1 MTDVELSEIASS
13 LNNLAVKLSSAG
25 RRVDALSSIREAA
38 NLYRKLADAQPSI
51 YLPDLARTLNNLAIN
66 LSWVGRRTE
75 AVAVAEEA
83 VNIRRRLAEAA
94 PDTYLPDLATS
105 LNNLANRLT
114 DTGQRTEAVA
124 VAEEA
129 VDIRRRLAE
138 AAPDAYLPDLATSL
152 NNLAYFLADTGRQD
166 DAVVSAEEAGHI
178 LKRLA
183 DAAPSAYLP
192 SLVISNI
199 QLGEL
204 AEQRGDYSGAEQRYH
219 VALTISEEIGDRATI
234 ARIYHQLGTLA
245 QQRQNDTPDNEP
257 FSVKGVQVNY
267 FLGVPDIPVTRRVNW
282 PIQVGAVPSLA
293 DSFQSRI
300 REAAMLVEAMHTDR
314 AGAVTQV
321 VSGMAGVGKS
331 QLAAAYARESLAAG
345 WLQLIV
351 WATATSREAILA
363 SYAETAV
370 QLGYTGR
377 GGAEE
382 AASWF
387 LDWLQT
393 SERDWLI
400 VLDNLTDP
408 YDLRGLWPDG
418 PRGQTLVTTRRRD
431 VILSGRERQRID
443 VSVFSADEARAYLAE
458 KIGADAK
465 SDRMQQ
471 ADELA
476 ADLGYL
482 PLALAQ
488 AAAFIVDR
496 GETCAGYRAR
506 LIDRRRHLSDLFP
519 ADALADDYLQTISA
533 TWSMSV
539 EAADQMAP
547 MGLSRPLLQVI
558 SVLDPN
564 GVPIDIVE
572 TDAVVEYVSA
582 NLAALKGEA
591 GSSIVTISGRD
602 CSDALINLV
611 RMSLISVAS
620 FEGSRTVLVHAL
632 FQRATIENLSSS
644 QLKTAIRAAA
654 DGLEQIWLDVERDF
668 VRGRLLQ
675 ENAQVLARRQVG
687 ALWDPEGHPLLLR
700 TGRDL
705 GESGLVSAAVSY
717 WAMLAEDGERILGP
731 DHPQALDARGNLA
744 YWRGEAGD
752 PAGAAA
758 AFEQLLSDQLRVL
771 GPDHPQTL
779 TTRHNLARWRGEA
792 GE

>member
-83 VNIRRRLAEAA
+83 VN
-94 PDTYLPDLATS
+94 
-105 LNNLANRLT
+105 
-114 DTGQRTEAVA
+114 
-124 VAEEA
+124 
-129 VDIRRRLAE
+129 IRRRLAE

>member
-1 MTDVELSEIASS
+1 
-13 LNNLAVKLSSAG
+13 
-25 RRVDALSSIREAA
+25 
-38 NLYRKLADAQPSI
+38 
-51 YLPDLARTLNNLAIN
+51 
-66 LSWVGRRTE
+66 
-75 AVAVAEEA
+75 
-83 VNIRRRLAEAA
+83 
-94 PDTYLPDLATS
+94 
-105 LNNLANRLT
+105 
-114 DTGQRTEAVA
+114 
-124 VAEEA
+124 
-129 VDIRRRLAE
+129 
-138 AAPDAYLPDLATSL
+138 
-152 NNLAYFLADTGRQD
+152 
-166 DAVVSAEEAGHI
+166 
-178 LKRLA
+178 
-183 DAAPSAYLP
+183 
-192 SLVISNI
+192 
-199 QLGEL
+199 
-204 AEQRGDYSGAEQRYH
+204 
-219 VALTISEEIGDRATI
+219 
-234 ARIYHQLGTLA
+234 
-245 QQRQNDTPDNEP
+245 
-257 FSVKGVQVNY
+257 
-267 FLGVPDIPVTRRVNW
+267 
-282 PIQVGAVPSLA
+282 
-293 DSFQSRI
+293 
-300 REAAMLVEAMHTDR
+300 
-314 AGAVTQV
+314 
-321 VSGMAGVGKS
+321 
-331 QLAAAYARESLAAG
+331 
-345 WLQLIV
+345 
-351 WATATSREAILA
+351 
-363 SYAETAV
+363 
-370 QLGYTGR
+370 
-377 GGAEE
+377 
-382 AASWF
+382 
-387 LDWLQT
+387 
-393 SERDWLI
+393 
-400 VLDNLTDP
+400 
-408 YDLRGLWPDG
+408 
-418 PRGQTLVTTRRRD
+418 
-431 VILSGRERQRID
+431 
-443 VSVFSADEARAYLAE
+443 
-458 KIGADAK
+458 
-465 SDRMQQ
+465 
-471 ADELA
+471 
-476 ADLGYL
+476 
-482 PLALAQ
+482 
-488 AAAFIVDR
+488 
-496 GETCAGYRAR
+496 
-506 LIDRRRHLSDLFP
+506 
-519 ADALADDYLQTISA
+519 
-533 TWSMSV
+533 MSV